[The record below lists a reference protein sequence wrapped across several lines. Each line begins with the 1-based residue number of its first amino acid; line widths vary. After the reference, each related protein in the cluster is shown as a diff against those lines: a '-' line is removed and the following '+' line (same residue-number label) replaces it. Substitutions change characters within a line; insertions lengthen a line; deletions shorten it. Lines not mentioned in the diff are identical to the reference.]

1 MIFLMTS
8 LYSNENLSI
17 DLVEKIREFG
27 HDVLTSYQA
36 GQANQGIPDDD
47 VFAYATAN
55 QRSVVTFNRDDFVA
69 LHRRG
74 INHAGIIICKDDR
87 DYLGQAQALELFL
100 SAQASSL
107 HNRLIRVLRQNQP
120 GNSQK
125 LFIIKEYLR

>member
-1 MIFLMTS
+1 MAS

-27 HDVLTSYQA
+27 YDIITSYQA
-36 GQANQGIPDDD
+36 GQANQGIPDDE
-47 VFAYATAN
+47 VLAYATAS
-55 QRSVVTFNRDDFVA
+55 QRSVITFNRDDFVA

-100 SAQASSL
+100 SAQVNSL
-107 HNRLIRVLRQNQP
+107 QNRLIRVLRQNQL
-120 GNSQK
+120 GTNQK